1 MLKERSHKILL
12 LFCFYICLM
21 EKKIIEEYVFG
32 NGLVGVGSGY
42 SVERGIIPFIDLC
55 HLEKSFEID
64 ENPKEVT
71 RIVFENLESLEV
83 LQRALDSC
91 RKYYTPTIDD

>member
-1 MLKERSHKILL
+1 MER
-12 LFCFYICLM
+12 
-21 EKKIIEEYVFG
+21 EIIEEYVFG

-42 SVERGIIPFIDLC
+42 SVERGIIPFIELS
-55 HLEKSFEID
+55 HLDKSYEIGTTPP
-64 ENPKEVT
+64 EYSREVT

-83 LQRALDSC
+83 LQRALDFC